1 MNEAIDALRRRRSVR
16 RYDGTPVGEDALRT
30 VLEIGLTAPKGRNLS
45 TRRAPSTKS
54 IKMASLLST
63 SLAFK
68 RGVDIMNINV
78 TNAPKTATF
87 QMRINPEVKKEVES
101 IYANC
106 GMTLTDAFNAFL
118 QQTINVGGMPFI
130 VNQNSAEV
138 LKQQAIALL
147 MAELKAG
154 EDSVK
159 TDADWISEEAML
171 SEFGE

>member
-1 MNEAIDALRRRRSVR
+1 MEL
-16 RYDGTPVGEDALRT
+16 
-30 VLEIGLTAPKGRNLS
+30 
-45 TRRAPSTKS
+45 
-54 IKMASLLST
+54 
-63 SLAFK
+63 
-68 RGVDIMNINV
+68 NV

-130 VNQNSAEV
+130 LNQNGKQA
-138 LKQQAIALL
+138 LKEQALTLL
-147 MAELKAG
+147 MAELRAG

-159 TDADWISEEAML
+159 SDVDWISEEDII
-171 SEFGE
+171 SEFGV